1 MVDSSFYD
9 IKIPNAR
16 LDQQILNPPSASD
29 QMVLFNFQHGVTFQD
44 FKSLGKLIIKI
55 VYNPT
60 LQQRSKREV
69 WKALFY
75 ICLLKMAI
83 NLKKRH
89 FL

>member
-1 MVDSSFYD
+1 M
-9 IKIPNAR
+9 
-16 LDQQILNPPSASD
+16 AS
-29 QMVLFNFQHGVTFQD
+29 H

-89 FL
+89 FLKLIFLENHVNQPEP